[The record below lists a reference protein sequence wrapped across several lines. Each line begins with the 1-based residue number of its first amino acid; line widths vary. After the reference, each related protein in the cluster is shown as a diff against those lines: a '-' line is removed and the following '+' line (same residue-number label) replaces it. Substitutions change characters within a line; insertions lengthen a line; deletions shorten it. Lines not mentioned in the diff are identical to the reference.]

1 VPVRRVASRDRA
13 TVRIEGVEFELAEY
27 STISTGEAVLAWAN
41 VSVEELIERGD
52 AICARY
58 SELEAPLRAALSK
71 DDSPEAYERV
81 GELLPQ
87 LGALLRQQIAELAE
101 LEPPTELTDDWAE
114 NLARL
119 SRSADLLDAG
129 GDAAAAHDRD
139 RFVATATEARALE
152 LETAAFARRVGFK
165 VCGSGVQS
173 PSA

>member
-1 VPVRRVASRDRA
+1 
-13 TVRIEGVEFELAEY
+13 VRIEGVEFELAEY

-101 LEPPTELTDDWAE
+101 LEPPTELTDEWAE
-114 NLARL
+114 NLARAEPL
-119 SRSADLLDAG
+119 RRPARRWRRRRRGARSRPFRRNRNRGAS
-129 GDAAAAHDRD
+129 
-139 RFVATATEARALE
+139 ARARDGRVR
-152 LETAAFARRVGFK
+152 AARRLQGLR
-165 VCGSGVQS
+165 
-173 PSA
+173 